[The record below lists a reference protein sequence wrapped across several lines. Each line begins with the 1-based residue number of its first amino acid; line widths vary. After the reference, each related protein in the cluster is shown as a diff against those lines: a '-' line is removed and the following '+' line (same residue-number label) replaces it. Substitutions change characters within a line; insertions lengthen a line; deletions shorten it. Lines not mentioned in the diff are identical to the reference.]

1 MRSLRRSD
9 PSPKSAPASITYASS
24 DIHQINECVNSDL
37 SKIHDWLVVN
47 KLTLNMSKTEF
58 LLIGTKQRL
67 SNLPEKP
74 NCKPVHQV
82 LVSKSPGV
90 QIAENLSWTNHVN
103 MISKKIFLG

>member
-1 MRSLRRSD
+1 
-9 PSPKSAPASITYASS
+9 
-24 DIHQINECVNSDL
+24 
-37 SKIHDWLVVN
+37 
-47 KLTLNMSKTEF
+47 MSKTEF

-82 LVSKSPGV
+82 GLVSKSLGV